1 MSGDGSMSSGGE
13 QRFQTLHEIVKAAR
27 INLNQNF
34 WDYLIGGAE
43 SETTVRR
50 NRQALDSVAFRPRV
64 LRDTSEIDLTGKIFG
79 KALRIPVIVAPVGSL
94 QSFEPG
100 GGATVAQAVEEFG
113 AGLCLSSVTEPGLE
127 AAAAQAPNALKI
139 FQLYVRGDNDWV
151 DDYARRAVASG
162 YDAFCITVDTAHYS
176 RRERDTAKRFVKT
189 WRTYNTGM
197 NFQAAHDWDNVKH
210 FKDTHDIP
218 LILKG
223 IATAEDAALAI
234 EHGVNG
240 IYVSNHGGRQLDHG
254 RGALEMLPEIVA
266 AVDGRAKIIFDSGIS
281 RGTDII
287 KAIALGADLVGIGR
301 LYCYGL
307 AAAGR
312 AGVVRVFELLEA
324 ELATSM
330 GLLGVTNFAALDKS
344 YLHAASP
351 VVPPSVHS
359 AFLPLLRLPEEGY

>member
-1 MSGDGSMSSGGE
+1 MTSGVE

-27 INLNQNF
+27 VNLNDNF
-34 WDYLIGGAE
+34 WDYLVGGAE
-43 SETTVRR
+43 TETTARR
-50 NRQALDSVAFRPRV
+50 NHQALDSVAFRPRV
-64 LRDTSEIDLTGKIFG
+64 LRNTAEIDLSAKIFG
-79 KALRIPVIVAPVGSL
+79 KKLRIPVMAAPVGSL

-100 GGATVAQAVEEFG
+100 GGGTVAQAVEQFG
-113 AGLCLSSVTEPGLE
+113 GGLCLSSVTEPGLE
-127 AAAAQAPNALKI
+127 SAAAQAPNALKI
-139 FQLYVRGDNDWV
+139 FQLYVRGDDAWV
-151 DDYARRAVASG
+151 SDYVRRAVACS

-189 WRTYNTGM
+189 WRVYNTGM
-197 NFQAAHDWDNVKH
+197 NYQAAHNWDNVKY
-210 FKDTHDIP
+210 FKDKHDIP

-254 RGALEMLPEIVA
+254 RGALEVLPEIVA
-266 AVDGRAKIIFDSGIS
+266 AVGGKAKIIFDSGIS

-307 AAAGR
+307 AAAGKE
-312 AGVVRVFELLEA
+312 GVVRVFELLEA
-324 ELATSM
+324 ELHTSM
-330 GLLGVTNFAALDKS
+330 GLVGATGFGKLDAS

-351 VVPPSVHS
+351 VVLANVHS
-359 AFLPLLRLPEEGY
+359 AFLPLLRLPEDGY

>member
-1 MSGDGSMSSGGE
+1 MTSGVE
-13 QRFQTLHEIVKAAR
+13 QRFQTLHEIVKAAGVT
-27 INLNQNF
+27 LNKIF

-43 SETTVRR
+43 SETTGRR
-50 NRQALDSVAFRPRV
+50 TRQALHGFASRPPV
-64 LRDTSEIDLTGKIFG
+64 LRNTAEIDLSTKVFG
-79 KALRIPVIVAPVGSL
+79 KSLRIPVMAAPVGSL

-100 GGATVAQAVEEFG
+100 GGGTVAQAVEQFG

-139 FQLYVRGDNDWV
+139 FQLYVRGDDAWV
-151 DDYARRAVASG
+151 DDYVRRAVASG

-189 WRTYNTGM
+189 WRVYNTGM
-197 NFQAAHDWDNVKH
+197 NYQAAHNWDNIKH

-223 IATAEDAALAI
+223 IATAEDAAMAVA
-234 EHGVNG
+234 HGVNG

-254 RGALEMLPEIVA
+254 RGALEVLPEIVA
-266 AVDGRAKIIFDSGIS
+266 AVGGKAKIIFGSGIS
-281 RGTDII
+281 RRNDIL

-307 AAAGR
+307 AAAGKE
-312 AGVVRVFELLEA
+312 GVVRVFEL
-324 ELATSM
+324 
-330 GLLGVTNFAALDKS
+330 
-344 YLHAASP
+344 
-351 VVPPSVHS
+351 
-359 AFLPLLRLPEEGY
+359 

>member
-1 MSGDGSMSSGGE
+1 MSGDGE
-13 QRFQTLHEIVKAAR
+13 QRFQTLHEIIKAAR
-27 INLNQNF
+27 INLDQNI

-43 SETTVRR
+43 TETTVRR

-64 LRDTSEIDLTGKIFG
+64 LRNTAEIDLSTKIFG
-79 KALRIPVIVAPVGSL
+79 KQLRIPVTVAPVGSL
-94 QSFEPG
+94 QSFESG
-100 GGATVAQAVEEFG
+100 GGGTVAQAVEQFG
-113 AGLCLSSVTEPGLE
+113 AGLSLSSVTEPGLE

-139 FQLYVRGDNDWV
+139 FQLYVRGDDAWV
-151 DDYARRAVASG
+151 DDYVRRAVASG

-197 NFQAAHDWDNVKH
+197 NFQAAHNWDNIKY
-210 FKDTHDIP
+210 FKDHHDIP

-223 IATAEDAALAI
+223 IATAEDAALAV

-254 RGALEMLPEIVA
+254 RGALEVLPEIVA

-281 RGTDII
+281 RGTDIM
-287 KAIALGADLVGIGR
+287 KAVALGADLVAIGR

-307 AAAGR
+307 AAAGN

-324 ELATSM
+324 ELAVSM
-330 GLLGVTNFAALDKS
+330 GLLGATSFSKLDAS
-344 YLHAASP
+344 YVHAAAP

>member
-1 MSGDGSMSSGGE
+1 MSGDVE
-13 QRFQTLHEIVKAAR
+13 ERFQTLHEIVKAAR
-27 INLNQNF
+27 VNLNHNF
-34 WDYLIGGAE
+34 WDYLVGGAE

-64 LRDTSEIDLTGKIFG
+64 LRNTAEMDLTTRIFG
-79 KALRIPVIVAPVGSL
+79 KKLRIPVMAAPVGSL
-94 QSFEPG
+94 QSFDPG
-100 GGATVAQAVEEFG
+100 GGGTVAQAVEQFG

-127 AAAAQAPNALKI
+127 AAAAQAPGALKI
-139 FQLYVRGDNDWV
+139 FQLYVRGDNAWV
-151 DDYARRAVASG
+151 DDHVRRARAAG

-197 NFQAAHDWDNVKH
+197 NFQAQHNWDNIKH

-223 IATAEDAALAI
+223 IATAEDAALAV
-234 EHGVNG
+234 EHGVNA

-254 RGALEMLPEIVA
+254 RGALEVLPEIVA
-266 AVDGRAKIIFDSGIS
+266 AVGGKAKIIFDSGGS

-287 KAIALGADLVGIGR
+287 KAVALGADLVAIGR

-307 AAAGR
+307 AAAGKE
-312 AGVVRVFELLEA
+312 GVVRVLELLEA
-324 ELATSM
+324 ELHTSM
-330 GLLGVTNFAALDKS
+330 GLLGATSFGKLDRS

-351 VVPPSVHS
+351 VVTTNVHS

>member
-1 MSGDGSMSSGGE
+1 MSGDGE
-13 QRFQTLHEIVKAAR
+13 QRFQTLHEIIKAAR
-27 INLNQNF
+27 INLDQNI

-43 SETTVRR
+43 TETTVRR

-64 LRDTSEIDLTGKIFG
+64 LRNTAEVDLSAKIFG
-79 KALRIPVIVAPVGSL
+79 KQLRIPVTVAPVGSL

-100 GGATVAQAVEEFG
+100 GGGTVAQAVEQYG

-127 AAAAQAPNALKI
+127 AAAVQAPNALKI
-139 FQLYVRGDNDWV
+139 FQLYVRGDDAWV
-151 DDYARRAVASG
+151 DDYVRRAVASG

-197 NFQAAHDWDNVKH
+197 NFQAAHNWDNIKY
-210 FKDTHDIP
+210 FKDHHDIP

-223 IATAEDAALAI
+223 IATAEDAALAV

-254 RGALEMLPEIVA
+254 RGALEVLPEIVA

-281 RGTDII
+281 RGTDIM
-287 KAIALGADLVGIGR
+287 KAVALGADLVAIGR

-307 AAAGR
+307 AAAGKT
-312 AGVVRVFELLEA
+312 GVVRVFELLEA

-330 GLLGVTNFAALDKS
+330 GLLGVTGFAKLDKS
-344 YLHAASP
+344 YVHAAAP

>member
-1 MSGDGSMSSGGE
+1 MSGDDGQVFE
-13 QRFQTLHEIVKAAR
+13 TLHEIVKAAR

-34 WDYLIGGAE
+34 WDYLIGGTE
-43 SETTVRR
+43 TETTVRR

-64 LRDTSEIDLTGKIFG
+64 LRNTAEIDLTTKIFG
-79 KALRIPVIVAPVGSL
+79 KSLRIPVMVAPVGSL
-94 QSFEPG
+94 QSFEA
-100 GGATVAQAVEEFG
+100 GGATAAQAVEAFG

-139 FQLYVRGDNDWV
+139 FQLYVRGDNAWV
-151 DDYARRAVASG
+151 DEYVRRAVAAG

-197 NFQAAHDWDNVKH
+197 NFQAAHSWDNVKH

-223 IATAEDAALAI
+223 IATAEDAAIAI
-234 EHGVNG
+234 EHGVNA

-254 RGALEMLPEIVA
+254 RGALEVLPEIVA
-266 AVDGRAKIIFDSGIS
+266 AVGGKAKIIFDSGIS

-287 KAIALGADLVGIGR
+287 KAVALGADLVAIGR

-307 AAAGR
+307 AAAGK

-330 GLLGVTNFAALDKS
+330 GLLGATSFAQLDRS

-359 AFLPLLRLPEEGY
+359 AFLPEEGY